1 MLYMTKAGATYAMV
15 AIAMM
20 MVVALWVTRG
30 DRKYTEEGSRD
41 LFVTFVVGLTITFMI
56 IVIDVITNIAW

>member
-1 MLYMTKAGATYAMV
+1 MLYMTKAGATYALV
-15 AIAMM
+15 TLVTM

-41 LFVTFVVGLTITFMI
+41 LFVTFVVGLTIMFMI
-56 IVIDVITNIAW
+56 IAIDVITNIAW